1 MLYIVEFA
9 VACLVVMGV
18 VLWAISLFSPVLC
31 ALLFVALAVYLLRND
46 GAMPLAITG
55 GTLAVLSA
63 ISHLVG

>member
-9 VACLVVMGV
+9 VVCLIVMGV
-18 VLWAISLFSPVLC
+18 VLWAISLLSPVLC

-46 GAMPLAITG
+46 GAWPLAITG
-55 GTLAVLSA
+55 GTLAVLLA